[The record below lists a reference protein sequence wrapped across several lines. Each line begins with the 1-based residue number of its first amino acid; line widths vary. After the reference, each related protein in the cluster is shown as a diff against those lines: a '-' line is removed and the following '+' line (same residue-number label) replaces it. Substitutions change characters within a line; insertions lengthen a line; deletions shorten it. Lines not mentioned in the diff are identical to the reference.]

1 VIHPTLQTGV
11 VAMVVATLAW
21 LVAYGVPW
29 WFIETFVM
37 REIVSAS
44 RI

>member
-11 VAMVVATLAW
+11 VAMVVAALAW
-21 LVAYGVPW
+21 LVVLGVPW

-37 REIVSAS
+37 R
-44 RI
+44 RDGQCQ